1 MATKRIRYAVFVP
14 DQPTQLPAVLKWGSG
29 REPWAWGNPDEER
42 MMKPVGVYLDEEEA
56 VRMAI
61 AAWLEQH
68 GDPRTLLATLHLD
81 LQGDY

>member
-1 MATKRIRYAVFVP
+1 
-14 DQPTQLPAVLKWGSG
+14 
-29 REPWAWGNPDEER
+29 

-68 GDPRTLLATLHLD
+68 GDPRTLLATLRLD